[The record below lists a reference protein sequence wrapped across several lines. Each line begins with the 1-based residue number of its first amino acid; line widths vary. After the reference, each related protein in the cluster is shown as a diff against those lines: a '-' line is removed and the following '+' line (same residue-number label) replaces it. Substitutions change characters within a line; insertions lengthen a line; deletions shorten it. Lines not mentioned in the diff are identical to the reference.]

1 MTEITLNEAQEQLT
15 ELSDRLQSE
24 PEKQGKALK
33 DTLKR
38 PWARQEGL
46 GDDFLDC
53 VDTYALEHL

>member
-38 PWARQEGL
+38 P
-46 GDDFLDC
+46 
-53 VDTYALEHL
+53 